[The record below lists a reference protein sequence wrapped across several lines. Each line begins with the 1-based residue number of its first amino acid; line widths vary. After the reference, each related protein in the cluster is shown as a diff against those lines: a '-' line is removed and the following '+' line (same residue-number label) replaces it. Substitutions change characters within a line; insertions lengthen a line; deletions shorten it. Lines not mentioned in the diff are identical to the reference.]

1 MPDQLGKKGE
11 GFRRFFTAF
20 TRLLCGRKLAVN
32 PNCRTRQR
40 GDDKSIETIVARR
53 SIESDRNEIVGV
65 GGAVRALERELVPL
79 LFLRDSSTTKFS
91 ENNLSLVF
99 SYFSS
104 YTRKELLEEGQ
115 GKQRSLAGDGS
126 PKKLS
131 EKKGTKRH
139 RVVILPICA
148 LAAISI
154 SPLQAVLTRLTSFER
169 RQIGSALTPSSPEL
183 KK

>member
-104 YTRKELLEEGQ
+104 YSRTERWK
-115 GKQRSLAGDGS
+115 D
-126 PKKLS
+126 S
-131 EKKGTKRH
+131 ECVSSETKKGTDERTKSSY
-139 RVVILPICA
+139 CQFT
-148 LAAISI
+148 LAAIFLSLA
-154 SPLQAVLTRLTSFER
+154 PFRC
-169 RQIGSALTPSSPEL
+169 
-183 KK
+183 